1 MNFNQAINKS
11 ILKVLSKSKKNF
23 LMGLEVTNTGNE
35 YYEKF
40 PKQVLET
47 PVSELSSS
55 GLAVGLALKGYKP
68 QIVFGRVEFALL
80 AFDQIF
86 TQAGRMEFTFGGK
99 IKCPVSFRIQI
110 GRQWG
115 NGPQHTANY
124 HSIFMQSY
132 GIDIFIPSTPK
143 EAYFQNIFINKL
155 NNPSVM
161 LEHRY
166 LTQIEE
172 DFNLKD
178 SYRAPYHSKL
188 YKNNV
193 KKKSSL
199 LLITYADTLIDSLKA
214 KKILEN
220 YDVPIDILN
229 FSYFP
234 YKNKIDR
241 RSIKLIEQYK
251 NLLFIDSAP
260 FEFGI
265 LSGIMSVI
273 SSKSKSIHTYSYL
286 SPINTP
292 APSAVPLIKD
302 YYVDSHKIIKK
313 IIKLLNLKKKIKLK
327 KQNFDEKILWP
338 KDKIETLI

>member
-1 MNFNQAINKS
+1 MTRF
-11 ILKVLSKSKKNF
+11 KK
-23 LMGLEVTNTGNE
+23 
-35 YYEKF
+35 
-40 PKQVLET
+40 PKRLT
-47 PVSELSSS
+47 PILSSKIP
-55 GLAVGLALKGYKP
+55 L
-68 QIVFGRVEFALL
+68 VFKNY
-80 AFDQIF
+80 DF
-86 TQAGRMEFTFGGK
+86 TYLDKTLSPKNKDIIKRDRLSPIHFNNK
-99 IKCPVSFRIQI
+99 ISR
-110 GRQWG
+110 G
-115 NGPQHTANY
+115 
-124 HSIFMQSY
+124 
-132 GIDIFIPSTPK
+132 
-143 EAYFQNIFINKL
+143 
-155 NNPSVM
+155 
-161 LEHRY
+161 
-166 LTQIEE
+166 
-172 DFNLKD
+172 
-178 SYRAPYHSKL
+178 
-188 YKNNV
+188 V